1 MFYFLR
7 IYNVYYPKGYWKEA
21 EGEKWKDDI
30 IIFHWIQV

>member
-7 IYNVYYPKGYWKEA
+7 IYNVYYFKGYWKEV

-30 IIFHWIQV
+30 IIFYWI